1 MYRTTK
7 EILDH
12 VTSFHQSL
20 KDIYFKIDD
29 LGEKEKLDLI
39 LAFTEQHKRRLQENL
54 NLYEKE
60 TPDKIKKIWLKYIS
74 EDDLSNECNNI
85 NLHPKMSIEDVIET
99 ALKFEDCLIRFY
111 EKVVE
116 RCHFPEVQK
125 IFENLLN
132 LAKRERLDIIRNDHG
147 VFYV

>member
-12 VTSFHQSL
+12 VTSFHQRL
-20 KDIYFKIDD
+20 NDIYFKIDD
-29 LGEKEKLDLI
+29 LSEKEKLDLI

-60 TPDKIKKIWLKYIS
+60 TPEKIKKIWLKYIS
-74 EDDLSNECNNI
+74 ENDLSNECKDI
-85 NLHPKMSIEDVIET
+85 NLDPTMSIQQVIDT
-99 ALKFEDCLIRFY
+99 ALNFEDCLIRFY

-132 LAKRERLDIIRNDHG
+132 LAKRERLDIIKNEHE
-147 VFYV
+147 VFFV

>member
-12 VTSFHQSL
+12 VTSFHQKL
-20 KDIYFKIDD
+20 KEIYFKIGD
-29 LGEKEKLDLI
+29 LDEKEKLDLM
-39 LAFTEQHKRRLQENL
+39 LDFTEQHRRRLQENL

-60 TPDKIKKIWLKYIS
+60 TPAKIKKIWLKYVS
-74 EDDLSNECNNI
+74 EDDLTNECKYI
-85 NLHPKMSIEDVIET
+85 NLNPNMSIEDVIDT

-147 VFYV
+147 VFYA